1 MSSSSCFIKQAQA
14 TVTISLE
21 HLLPSSIFKLWGSS
35 HKFHGLGAVFHAFF
49 LLLCGRLFVLHF
61 LWKFLWTWPLVS
73 IWPFV
78 VVVIVVGGKHNVVI
92 PRTLPAFFHN
102 FFYLSFC
109 TQTWQ
114 RCISTQFHK
123 WQALAFQNFLCINRG
138 KQASCQA
145 YNIHILA
152 HICIVH
158 TYQRL
163 FGFY

>member
-1 MSSSSCFIKQAQA
+1 M
-14 TVTISLE
+14 
-21 HLLPSSIFKLWGSS
+21 H
-35 HKFHGLGAVFHAFF
+35 F

-163 FGFY
+163 FGIYFGFTRKQLTWKYFTENYRFNTCPLLSVNIVQEEANPCVTN